1 MMELR
6 VNTLVLLTN
15 SQHDEVIIFP
25 VFYRDFSTFTFLLQH
40 LVSLT
45 LTDFFFFLPRSV
57 SHQSFLHSDCGIHLR
72 FCYSAVVPLSL
83 ILHLG

>member
-45 LTDFFFFLPRSV
+45 LTDFFFFFCLV
-57 SHQSFLHSDCGIHLR
+57 LFLTSR
-72 FCYSAVVPLSL
+72 FCTQTVGSICGSVIRQLFP
-83 ILHLG
+83 